1 MQQPGKPIDLLSS
14 EDRTAISRS
23 IDVLRDTRTRYM
35 DSHVLTTL
43 TLTLT
48 PTPSV
53 TTSTR

>member
-43 TLTLT
+43 TLT